1 MLFSSIGFLFIVA
14 LVAVLTGALIYWIL
28 KEKSKMAL
36 NFSAGIGV
44 SVAVI
49 LGALVFSIRTNVI
62 VIEDGNAKK
71 ALHDWNR
78 RF

>member
-1 MLFSSIGFLFIVA
+1 
-14 LVAVLTGALIYWIL
+14 
-28 KEKSKMAL
+28 MAL